1 MNSKIV
7 DCNGRGA
14 PNVSFVYLFYIL
26 YCLYYFPYLLKQQY
40 FLDCG
45 TLKSLNIF
53 HISYFIFRLLQKFI
67 WIVLLTFLHSVQ
79 QPVVFERINW
89 LENQCMLAKEY
100 MITLLL
106 IMRFST
112 ISKFVYFWNPWW
124 YSIIA
129 IEFFWKKR
137 LAGGIIYF
145 HRTNQGSF
153 NI

>member
-1 MNSKIV
+1 MEEEHQMWVLFI
-7 DCNGRGA
+7 C
-14 PNVSFVYLFYIL
+14 FTFYIVSIIFRI
-26 YCLYYFPYLLKQQY
+26 CWNNNT
-40 FLDCG
+40 FL
-45 TLKSLNIF
+45 TVERWN
-53 HISYFIFRLLQKFI
+53 HWTYFIFRLLQKFI